1 MNPKLMGP
9 DILFSTKLESI
20 LQGKDSEVTLE
31 TQNANLHLPE
41 LK

>member
-1 MNPKLMGP
+1 MNQKFVGP
-9 DILFSTKLESI
+9 DILFSAKLESI

-31 TQNANLHLPE
+31 AQNANLHFPE